1 MSSATT
7 AKFWLRKAGLG
18 VSLATALASAMPAA
32 AIAAEPLTKPAIQS
46 DLVTSTLLIDVS
58 SAGDRLVAVGQRGH
72 IIYSDDGGKTWEQ
85 ADVPVNV
92 LLTAVHFPDAEN
104 GWAVGHSGI
113 ILHSSDS
120 GRTWTKQFDGDDA
133 NELVITESKSII
145 EELEA
150 ALAAQEDGA
159 DADASA
165 EDAGSM
171 SELEIQLEDAQYN
184 LEDAQED
191 AKLGPTKPLLDV
203 WFQNSQRGF
212 AVGSYGFFFKTEDG
226 GETWQNYSGN
236 IDNLD
241 RFHLNAINQ
250 VAGGT
255 IYIAG
260 EGGIVFRSVDAGD
273 TWQTMESP
281 YDGSFFAVTG
291 TGNVNEVLLLGLRG
305 NMFLSTDNGES
316 WDEVNS
322 QTDATL
328 TGGMAQSSGRIVVV
342 GNSGVMLFS
351 SDHGRTFRARIR
363 DDRLSLTSAWIVN
376 EDKVLITGES
386 GVSIM
391 NGISKI

>member
-1 MSSATT
+1 MSSART

-18 VSLATALASAMPAA
+18 ISLATALAGVMPTVAS
-32 AIAAEPLTKPAIQS
+32 AAEPFAKSAIQS
-46 DLVTSTLLIDVS
+46 DLVTSTLLIDVV
-58 SAGDRLVAVGQRGH
+58 SAGKRLVAVGQRGH

-85 ADVPVNV
+85 AEVPVNV
-92 LLTAVHFPDAEN
+92 LLTAVHFPDADH
-104 GWAVGHSGI
+104 GWAVGHSGV
-113 ILHSSDS
+113 ILHSSDA
-120 GRTWTKQFDGDDA
+120 GKTWTKQFDGDDA
-133 NELVITESKSII
+133 NKLVITEAEATI

-150 ALAAQEDGA
+150 AIAALQAGNGAAKGGKGSLAD
-159 DADASA
+159 
-165 EDAGSM
+165 
-171 SELEIQLEDAQYN
+171 LEMQLEEAQYS

-203 WFQNSQRGF
+203 WFQDSQRGF
-212 AVGSYGFFFKTEDG
+212 AVGSYGFFFRTVDG
-226 GETWQNYSGN
+226 GKTWQNYSGN

-250 VAGGT
+250 VTGGT

-260 EGGIVFRSVDAGD
+260 EGGIVFRSVDAGES
-273 TWQTMESP
+273 WQTMESP
-281 YDGSFFAVTG
+281 YEGSFFGVTG

-305 NMFLSTDNGES
+305 NMFLSTDNGAT
-316 WDEVNS
+316 WDEINS

-328 TGGMAQSSGRIVVV
+328 TGGMAQSSGRMVVV